1 MKTKL
6 LLIML
11 VLSFIMYGYTTSST
25 KTYKVDKQKTT
36 VIVNGTSNL
45 HDWETNVTNFD
56 GELTAQTNSDNL
68 IEGITL
74 LNVNFYA
81 KSFNSGKSLM
91 DNKTYDAL
99 KADTYPL
106 INFTLTSVTDKK
118 LINKVQQFTAL
129 GYLTIAGATKPVSLV
144 ALSTIGANSE
154 VYFQGTKTID
164 MTQFGVNPPTA
175 LLGTLTTGKDVTIT
189 FKLYFS

>member
-1 MKTKL
+1 
-6 LLIML
+6 
-11 VLSFIMYGYTTSST
+11 MYGYTTSST